1 MTYKEAC
8 KGCDPEETARR
19 YAVCVRFNLL
29 WDKLNACDDEKKRKK
44 LKKDLTKAKDEKEL
58 PFEFMNYVR
67 FIEKEVGVP
76 ISIIS
81 LGPDRD
87 QTIVRE

>member
-29 WDKLNACDDEKKRKK
+29 WDKLNACEDEKKRKK
-44 LKKDLTKAKDEKEL
+44 LKKDLTKLKRSEAPWLKDIAFFL
-58 PFEFMNYVR
+58 Y
-67 FIEKEVGVP
+67 
-76 ISIIS
+76 
-81 LGPDRD
+81 
-87 QTIVRE
+87 